1 MIIFTHFIQKSV
13 LISEK
18 IIGVHPIWMGLLTN
32 LDVVNHW
39 ISLLHFLGMIL
50 KIFFTVFDIKFLSR
64 QIMVALEH
72 PNFGDARAID
82 LWRRYRANTIMKS
95 KKVQ

>member
-13 LISEK
+13 LISVK

-50 KIFFTVFDIKFLSR
+50 EIYVSVLGIEFLSP
-64 QIMVALEH
+64 QIMVALE
-72 PNFGDARAID
+72 
-82 LWRRYRANTIMKS
+82 
-95 KKVQ
+95 